1 MPRGPI
7 IGPEG
12 LRAQA
17 RAAALVSRGEAARVE
32 ARADARA
39 VEADEW
45 ADARAEMEARA
56 EP

>member
-32 ARADARA
+32 ARADASA
-39 VEADEW
+39 AEADEW
-45 ADARAEMEARA
+45 ADARDEMEAS
-56 EP
+56 